1 MVPFDF
7 IRFAGK
13 SDVGRKRKNNED
25 NFGMFPSIGVWL
37 VADGM
42 GGGDDGEVASA
53 AVVRAVEG
61 YAQAHEFPA
70 EGAFSA
76 SSLVSGICDAIDAA
90 SGWILNRTK
99 ERGLASCG
107 STVVGVAVDRVK
119 PGKAI
124 AFHAGDSRLYR
135 LRGRGIKQITKDHS
149 AAEEM
154 GVKDESK
161 VNPMFRS
168 VIMRAVGIKKTVDV
182 ERTDFDVRPGDRVLI
197 CSDGLS
203 RMVPDKR
210 IAAISRAEADVGTA
224 ADKLIAAANEAG
236 GHDNITVVLLEV
248 GELPSGLPDVKI
260 VEKAPCDEPVTPE
273 DSNTD
278 KTMVVSEESLSDA
291 GDETDSAADAES
303 VTRKTQTVL
312 SQRDKRR
319 LWLLGGGT
327 ALVLL
332 GLGALIAAFAFRDGS
347 MRPLPADVPAV
358 REPPPTPRPAAV
370 QAEPQARP
378 VPMPTNEAMT
388 AIRPVDKRPVAG
400 PSVAM
405 PSVPQPP
412 APPPPVFKPV
422 EKKPVESLR
431 QEKPQESSRATRPP
445 QDDGLSELVRV
456 LERKENLS
464 AFEGAVKGALRDANA
479 EGIAFDSFVAEMKK
493 VKAKTP
499 RFVNE
504 MRLTKGAANVS
515 ADFIVDLQYALKA
528 ADVVRKRL
536 VARPR
541 LLADWDALKNGDE
554 KSADVRKA
562 TSRLILEVPE
572 VLK

>member
-61 YAQAHEFPA
+61 YAQAHGFPP

-90 SGWILNRTK
+90 SSWILNRAK

-107 STVVGVAVDRVK
+107 STVVGVAVDRVN
-119 PGKAI
+119 PGRAI

-154 GVKDESK
+154 GVKDESQ

-182 ERTDFDVRPGDRVLI
+182 ERTDFDVKPGDRVLI

-210 IAAISRAEADVGTA
+210 IAAVSREEADVGA
-224 ADKLIAAANEAG
+224 AVGKLIAAANEAG

-248 GELPSGLPDVKI
+248 GELPPGLPGVKI
-260 VEKAPCDEPVTPE
+260 VEKAPCDEPATPG
-273 DSNTD
+273 DTNTD
-278 KTMVVSEESLSDA
+278 KTMVVLAEALSDT
-291 GDETDSAADAES
+291 GDVADSTQDAES
-303 VTRKTQTVL
+303 ETRNAQTVPA
-312 SQRDKRR
+312 QRDRRR
-319 LWLLGGGT
+319 LWLLGGGL

-332 GLGALIAAFAFRDGS
+332 GLGAALAAVAFRDDS
-347 MRPLPADVPAV
+347 KRPLSVDAPVV
-358 REPPPTPRPAAV
+358 RAPKPTPRPLIADE
-370 QAEPQARP
+370 EPQKRPAP
-378 VPMPTNEAMT
+378 VPSASLP
-388 AIRPVDKRPVAG
+388 PVPQPPAQ
-400 PSVAM
+400 
-405 PSVPQPP
+405 QPP
-412 APPPPVFKPV
+412 APPPSVLKPA
-422 EKKPVESLR
+422 EKKPVVSLR
-431 QEKPQESSRATRPP
+431 PEKPHAPSRTAQPP

-456 LERKENLS
+456 LERRENLS
-464 AFEGAVKGALRDANA
+464 AFESAVKGALRDANA
-479 EGIAFDSFVAEMKK
+479 DGNDLDSFIAEMKK
-493 VKAKTP
+493 VKGKTP

-504 MRLTKGAANVS
+504 MRLTKGVANVS
-515 ADFIVDLQYALKA
+515 ADFVVDFQYALRA

-536 VARPR
+536 AVRPR
-541 LLADWDALKNGDE
+541 LLADWDAIKNGDE
-554 KSADVRKA
+554 KSAVVRKA
-562 TSRLILEVPE
+562 TSRLIMELPE
-572 VLK
+572 LLK